1 MADEGENTDNE
12 DVFVRNSNGKLNITL
27 CDESSSEIGD
37 EINYRHY
44 ILFYDSN
51 NDDIFDD
58 TEIIDERDGDGS
70 SFNYELDN
78 VGKYKIVLNVKETF
92 TDTIP
97 SLIDDSVYL
106 SGNTEKVFEITNQA
120 PKSKVT
126 VEKSKIADIIFT
138 VGSADKDVLNAYSEA
153 SKLVE
158 DKLKEKGIEAN
169 ITTVS
174 TSAITATDTFA
185 WKEYD
190 HPGFNDWGHVL
201 PQHIQYT
208 GKDIKMVGYY
218 YAAFKDFLYV
228 EDNNPDRKVFDFDFY
243 NLFPQLFKLFIL
255 LMLIGIV
262 VFILSKLIYE
272 RLFQLGLLFTFWI
285 FICTY
290 VQGSFLSGNLPAM
303 DGTTI
308 DWSAFKAD
316 SIISVV
322 VWLIIGLA
330 ITLLTRFFHMEG
342 MKKIIKFSSIF
353 ITAIL
358 FVTLVV
364 VSINQNGLARKNNV
378 VATSDKEFTYSNDKN
393 FIVLVLDMV
402 DSQTFREILEEKNG
416 EWESVLEDFTYYP
429 NTTCAYPYTKH
440 AIPHLLTNEWYLNEG
455 DLDEFTLDA
464 MKTSPLFETLEG
476 NDYKM
481 GLYEAYVKYDQEC
494 VDRFENIAVLPYEFS
509 SFKDVIKKELK
520 LVWFK
525 YAPYP
530 LKKFVNIKVDDFNNI
545 RKANEE
551 IKPFEYFND
560 TFYDSINNEE
570 IVKIDDKCFK
580 FIHIE
585 GAHMPFRFDENVN
598 PISEEEG
605 TYELMMKC
613 SMTITK
619 AYLEKLK
626 EAGVYDNSGII
637 IMTDHGYQNGRE
649 PRVLSRS
656 NGFLVV
662 KGINEQ
668 HEMYIDEAPISYED
682 IHEAFQRVIAGKQGD
697 EVFDAKTGDSR
708 KRRYI
713 WYNGPTD
720 YDHMVEYIQTGYASD
735 TSTMIETGNYYDYSE

>member
-1 MADEGENTDNE
+1 MQLQNTYKIDRITYMKFVQNWLFFFLNAVDFWLYTSCIVASFLLFTIPVNAYIDPSVMTYAIQAVAGMVIGLGAFFSVYWRSAKKKLTHKYNLGSNNTKNE
-12 DVFVRNSNGKLNITL
+12 TNKIYFNDPDTNEKIVPKIEIVSTEKEDTSVTRKTFKEWVKEFVPAIPLLFAGSFLVSIFAPLEFYFGN
-27 CDESSSEIGD
+27 SSE
-37 EINYRHY
+37 
-44 ILFYDSN
+44 
-51 NDDIFDD
+51 
-58 TEIIDERDGDGS
+58 
-70 SFNYELDN
+70 
-78 VGKYKIVLNVKETF
+78 
-92 TDTIP
+92 
-97 SLIDDSVYL
+97 
-106 SGNTEKVFEITNQA
+106 
-120 PKSKVT
+120 
-126 VEKSKIADIIFT
+126 
-138 VGSADKDVLNAYSEA
+138 
-153 SKLVE
+153 
-158 DKLKEKGIEAN
+158 
-169 ITTVS
+169 
-174 TSAITATDTFA
+174 
-185 WKEYD
+185 
-190 HPGFNDWGHVL
+190 
-201 PQHIQYT
+201 
-208 GKDIKMVGYY
+208 
-218 YAAFKDFLYV
+218 
-228 EDNNPDRKVFDFDFY
+228 FDFDFY

-697 EVFDAKTGDSR
+697 EVFDAKTGDAR